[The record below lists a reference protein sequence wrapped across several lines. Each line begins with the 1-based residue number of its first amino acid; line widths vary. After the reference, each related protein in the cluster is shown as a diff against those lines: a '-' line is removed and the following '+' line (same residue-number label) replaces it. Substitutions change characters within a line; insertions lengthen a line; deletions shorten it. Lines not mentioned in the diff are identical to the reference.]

1 MLDLGENF
9 GVAGITL
16 HEGSSCGEKTLASS
30 EAFSFALRIPNL
42 SIYLYR
48 IVFDIIA
55 SFPGGVAI
63 VIEAKELQATEFK
76 IKHMERRK
84 GLKPYEF
91 RVLYFSTLR

>member
-1 MLDLGENF
+1 MLDRGENF

-16 HEGSSCGEKTLASS
+16 HEGSSCVEKTLASS
-30 EAFSFALRIPNL
+30 EAFPFALRIPNL